1 MTKHIDKTQQTKE
14 KLISAFWELY
24 CENKIEKIT
33 VKAVTDKAGYYRST
47 FYEYFS
53 DMYGVLEEIENS
65 LLQKH
70 RTTMEQVLQAKDI
83 SLIKALAFS
92 FCEENA
98 AYLAVLLGP
107 NGNPKF
113 VSTVKAHIAKCIREL
128 LHVDSSRKEIQLT
141 LEMVSGSIISV
152 LLYWYQHQDTMDLQ
166 EVFDVVLKFARGGA
180 FSLLDEL
187 DIPLPLLG

>member
-1 MTKHIDKTQQTKE
+1 MTKHIEKTQQTKE

-83 SLIKALAFS
+83 SLIKVLAFS
-92 FCEENA
+92 FYEENA
-98 AYLAVLLGP
+98 AYFAVLLGP
-107 NGNPKF
+107 NGDPKF
-113 VSTVKAHIAKCIREL
+113 VSTVKTHIAKCIREL
-128 LHVDSSRKEIQLT
+128 LHVDSSRKEIQLA

-152 LLYWYQHQDTMDLQ
+152 LLYWYQHQDAMDLQ
-166 EVFDVVLKFARGGA
+166 EVFDIVLKFARGGVV
-180 FSLLDEL
+180 SLLDEL